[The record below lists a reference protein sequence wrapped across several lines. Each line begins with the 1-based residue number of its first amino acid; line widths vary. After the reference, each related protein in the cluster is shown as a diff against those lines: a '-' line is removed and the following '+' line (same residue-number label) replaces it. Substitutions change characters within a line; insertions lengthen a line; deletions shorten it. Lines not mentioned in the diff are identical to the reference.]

1 MQMRDF
7 CFEKLSTFVLM
18 ANIYII
24 AGCNGAGK
32 TTASN
37 TVLPE
42 VLHCVEFINAD
53 NIAKGLSPFNVEG
66 VAIEAARIMLT
77 RMRELI
83 NQNVDFAFET
93 TLASKSYI
101 SILKEAKLKGYQLHL
116 IFFWLNSVEL
126 AKQRVAQRVQNGGH
140 NIPIEVIE
148 RRYKAGIKNLNE
160 LYLDFVDT
168 WRIYD
173 NSENEH
179 EPIAEGLKNKAVN
192 IIEENSYLKIKHEK

>member
-1 MQMRDF
+1 MP
-7 CFEKLSTFVLM
+7 
-18 ANIYII
+18 NIYII

-32 TTASN
+32 TTASY

-42 VLHCVEFINAD
+42 VLHCAEFINAD

-83 NQNVDFAFET
+83 AQQIDFAFET

-101 SILKEAKLKGYQLHL
+101 SLLKQAKQNGYQVHL
-116 IFFWLNSVEL
+116 VFFWLNSIEL
-126 AKQRVAQRVQNGGH
+126 AKERVQQRVQNGGH
-140 NIPIEVIE
+140 NIPSDVIE
-148 RRYKAGIKNLNE
+148 RRYNAGIKNLKE
-160 LYLDFVDT
+160 LYITFVDS

-173 NSENEH
+173 NSDNKH
-179 EPIAEGLKNKAVN
+179 QLIAEGLKNLAAE
-192 IIEENSYLKIKHEK
+192 IIDRDIYLKICHGK